1 MVLGTFACQ
10 YFCRKLNNNFPPP
23 PSTMPNRDDAM
34 HKYHKA
40 IFKGVDEK
48 AKTVKIGAYAPPSC
62 EF

>member
-10 YFCRKLNNNFPPP
+10 YFCRKLNDTT
-23 PSTMPNRDDAM
+23 PSTMPNRGDAM

-48 AKTVKIGAYAPPSC
+48 AKTIKIGAYAPPSC